1 MAVEGGTIKKVI
13 KILPNSKVTPS
24 KNSPKRKTICPNGNI
39 LPNLVTLGHLFDEVD
54 VAAGEES
61 RQRLSL
67 RVGRISGIEIVLFRK
82 PRKERNVS
90 ASMKATVL
98 LRFQGLRTT
107 HLGAKNS

>member
-67 RVGRISGIEIVLFRK
+67 RVGRISGIEIVLFGK
-82 PRKERNVS
+82 PRKGRNVS
-90 ASMKATVL
+90 VHGDRQQQERKAQYRHTP
-98 LRFQGLRTT
+98 RT
-107 HLGAKNS
+107 G